1 MQKNMIINL
10 KNNKNKIIGALLYI
24 FFLVIVCINF
34 YTKYLRAEVNKS
46 SLPLHYLTVILHYV
60 IMLKS
65 QIKQ

>member
-1 MQKNMIINL
+1 MVNAKNADI
-10 KNNKNKIIGALLYI
+10 KN
-24 FFLVIVCINF
+24 INF